1 MILKKSAYMNW
12 SSLLALLIMAGIVS
26 CTRDNSS
33 GRVEEDAPTSAS
45 IEAKRF
51 ERDLFSDSLLHGSRQ
66 AFLRAKY
73 GSYFD
78 LFVWQLTRLGD
89 PDSIRLEQNLTE
101 FVSDT
106 NFRSVYQACEKEFPD
121 FSIYAKH
128 IGQGFARFRQ
138 EFPTHPVPE
147 LLTTLSV
154 FSYPV
159 ICDSSHLAIGL
170 DMYLGPDCKFYSTL
184 QPPLPAY
191 LLRRMRS
198 EYIVSDALKGWLLSD
213 YGWDETQTDLLEQMI
228 AAGRIQFA
236 LEKLL
241 PSEPDTVRTGYTDEQ
256 LQWCDENEN
265 EIWSF
270 FIDNKLLY
278 SRNPSECMKFVGE
291 GPTTPGFPPSSPGNI
306 GQYVGYRII
315 RSYMDRHTSVRLQE
329 LMDMKD
335 LHALFQESKYKPK
348 R

>member
-1 MILKKSAYMNW
+1 MILKKSADIYSRCLM
-12 SSLLALLIMAGIVS
+12 ALLITASVAS
-26 CTRDNSS
+26 CTRDKSSDQVEENSS
-33 GRVEEDAPTSAS
+33 SPAL

-51 ERDLFSDSLLHGSRQ
+51 ERDLFGDSLLYGSRQ
-66 AFLRAKY
+66 SFLRAKY

-89 PDSIRLEQNLTE
+89 PDSARLEQNLTA

-106 NFRSVYQACEKEFPD
+106 NFRAVYQSCETAFPD
-121 FSIYAKH
+121 FSTYAKR
-128 IGQGFARFRQ
+128 IGQGFIRYHQ
-138 EFPTHPVPE
+138 EFPTRPVPE
-147 LLTTLSV
+147 VLTTLSV

-170 DMYLGPDCKFYSTL
+170 DMYLGPDCRFYPTL
-184 QPPLPAY
+184 QPPLPSY

-198 EYIVSDALKGWLLSD
+198 EYIVADALKGWLLSD
-213 YGWDETQTDLLEQMI
+213 YAWDETQTDLLEQMI

-291 GPTTPGFPPSSPGNI
+291 GPTTPGFPKSSPGNI
-306 GQYVGYRII
+306 GQYVGYRIV